1 MRSPTALAVLL
12 MPLVS
17 CGDDTSPTS
26 PTPIDAPPPAPVLTG
41 DADPV
46 TGPDRPMADHR
57 SSSTASTVLRPT
69 VRKLIELP
77 AVEVGGTIQLRS
89 TCDIPATWQTSDAA
103 VATVDDG
110 LVTGVAPGRAR
121 ISETCGGD
129 TSSVSIEVVAAPAV
143 SYAFDP
149 TPPARIDEGDT
160 GHFRV
165 NVVRD
170 GRRARVTEGVTSSAP
185 AVLRL
190 DLEGDRWRYT
200 GTGPGSAEIRVT
212 QGDTRRLTHSVTV
225 TAPTVSYAF
234 DPTPPARI
242 DEGATGHFRVNVT
255 RDGRRSRVT
264 EGVTSSAPDVLR
276 LDLEGDRWRYTG
288 TGPGSAEIRVTQG
301 DTRRLTHAVDVRAA
315 PAASYDYEITNVV
328 RYQSVID
335 TADWLE
341 FRWIAHVTASRF
353 RVRVTFPQG
362 AFRTTCT
369 ETWFS
374 PEAGEQNDEISI
386 PSVCGADEQWSSVTI
401 EPDDGRTCRG
411 CGTFRRSALPRS
423 RNLGPA
429 SERNALREE
438 MDAHR

>member
-46 TGPDRPMADHR
+46 T
-57 SSSTASTVLRPT
+57 TVLRPT
-69 VRKLIELP
+69 VHKLIELP
-77 AVEVGGTIQLRS
+77 AVEVGGAIQLRS

-121 ISETCGGD
+121 ISETCGSD
-129 TSSVSIEVVAAPAV
+129 TSSVSIEVVAAPAVSYAFDPTPPARIDEGDTGHFRVNVVRDGRRARVTEGVTSSAPAVLRLDLEGDRWRYTGIAPGTAEIRVTQDDTRRLTHSVTVTAPTV

-212 QGDTRRLTHSVTV
+212 QGDTRRLTH
-225 TAPTVSYAF
+225 
-234 DPTPPARI
+234 
-242 DEGATGHFRVNVT
+242 
-255 RDGRRSRVT
+255 
-264 EGVTSSAPDVLR
+264 
-276 LDLEGDRWRYTG
+276 
-288 TGPGSAEIRVTQG
+288 
-301 DTRRLTHAVDVRAA
+301 AVDVRAA
-315 PAASYDYEITNVV
+315 PAVSYDYEITNVA
-328 RYQSVID
+328 RYRSVIH

-362 AFRTTCT
+362 TFRTTCT

-386 PSVCGADEQWSSVTI
+386 PRVCGADEQWSSVTI

-411 CGTFRRSALPRS
+411 CGTFRRSALPGS

-429 SERNALREE
+429 SEKNALREE

>member
-46 TGPDRPMADHR
+46 T
-57 SSSTASTVLRPT
+57 TVLRPT
-69 VRKLIELP
+69 VHKLIELP
-77 AVEVGGTIQLRS
+77 AVEVGGAIQLRS

-121 ISETCGGD
+121 ISETCGSD

-212 QGDTRRLTHSVTV
+212 QGDTRRLTH
-225 TAPTVSYAF
+225 
-234 DPTPPARI
+234 
-242 DEGATGHFRVNVT
+242 
-255 RDGRRSRVT
+255 
-264 EGVTSSAPDVLR
+264 
-276 LDLEGDRWRYTG
+276 
-288 TGPGSAEIRVTQG
+288 
-301 DTRRLTHAVDVRAA
+301 AVDVRAA
-315 PAASYDYEITNVV
+315 PAVSYDYEITNVA
-328 RYQSVID
+328 RYRSGIH

-386 PSVCGADEQWSSVTI
+386 PRVCGADEQWSSVTI

-411 CGTFRRSALPRS
+411 CGTFRRSALPES

-429 SERNALREE
+429 SEKNALREE